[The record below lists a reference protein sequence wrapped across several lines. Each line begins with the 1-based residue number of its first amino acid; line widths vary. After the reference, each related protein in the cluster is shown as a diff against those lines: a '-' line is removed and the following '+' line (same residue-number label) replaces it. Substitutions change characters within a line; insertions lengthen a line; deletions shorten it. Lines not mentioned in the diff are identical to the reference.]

1 MTNSTKKQ
9 TFVRLRINAGLTQR
23 QVAEALGVTETT
35 IRNWESGLRE
45 PKPTF
50 SVTEKLMELYNCS
63 IHDLVQ
69 AVEEAQVKREQ
80 KLSQSNSYKCC

>member
-1 MTNSTKKQ
+1 MTSSEKKQ
-9 TFVRLRINAGLTQR
+9 KFVQLRINAGLTQR

-45 PKPTF
+45 PKPPF

-63 IHDLVQ
+63 ISDLVE
-69 AVEEAQVKREQ
+69 AVEIAKAERAEKVEQ
-80 KLSQSNSYKCC
+80 W

>member
-1 MTNSTKKQ
+1 MTSSDKKQ
-9 TFVRLRINAGLTQR
+9 KFVRLRINAGLTQR

-50 SVTEKLMELYNCS
+50 SVTQKLMELYNCS
-63 IHDLVQ
+63 ISDLVE
-69 AVEEAQVKREQ
+69 AVEEAKAGRAEKTGQ
-80 KLSQSNSYKCC
+80 

>member
-1 MTNSTKKQ
+1 MTSSDKKQ
-9 TFVRLRINAGLTQR
+9 KFVRLRINAGLTQR

-50 SVTEKLMELYNCS
+50 SVTQKLMELYNCS
-63 IHDLVQ
+63 ISDLVQ
-69 AVEEAQVKREQ
+69 AVEEAKAGRAEKTGQ
-80 KLSQSNSYKCC
+80 